1 MTEDLA
7 TLIATARERQ
17 GLSRRELARRAGV
30 CPAFVNYLEAGE
42 RLPTPEHP
50 RRSLA
55 VAVIER
61 WHAERVRLGLVR
73 PGPAPGPTAERIAKI
88 NARGMDLER
97 WSLVVR
103 RAARDLEMQAERGRC
118 SVRATSGASFFTI
131 ETLARQRQR
140 YLEAE
145 HLDDRPAPDMGVDVA
160 GILRGMT

>member
-1 MTEDLA
+1 MT
-7 TLIATARERQ
+7 
-17 GLSRRELARRAGV
+17 RRARHGDV
-30 CPAFVNYLEAGE
+30 TVTDGDSKRESKRSKRESKSAEQAPLELVGD
-42 RLPTPEHP
+42 PDP

-118 SVRATSGASFFTI
+118 SARATSGASFFTI